1 MGFYQRWFINYA
13 KSLVEFEVGWKLRCI
28 YTDFRVSVSEFRCVS
43 LSSFQLKWVVG
54 NDQNP
59 NQVMERFLCH
69 RTQGIQRKNN
79 EPIASFDSQNSI
91 YWHICGS
98 DKTRPSFFSPAF
110 TNIKPRANGRN
121 FVPQQLPTLLDVT
134 CCVRLHTLLH
144 VVAQSLKAVKLLHGS
159 SNIVGATHAHYT
171 WSPWR
176 LQSLTGFILPTM
188 HCRS

>member
-1 MGFYQRWFINYA
+1 MN
-13 KSLVEFEVGWKLRCI
+13 
-28 YTDFRVSVSEFRCVS
+28 
-43 LSSFQLKWVVG
+43 QL
-54 NDQNP
+54 
-59 NQVMERFLCH
+59 LH
-69 RTQGIQRKNN
+69 
-79 EPIASFDSQNSI
+79 SQNSI
-91 YWHICGS
+91 YWHICGL
-98 DKTRPSFFSPAF
+98 DKTRPSFFSAAF

-159 SNIVGATHAHYT
+159 SNIVVATRT

-176 LQSLTGFILPTM
+176 LQSLTGFILPMM

>member
-1 MGFYQRWFINYA
+1 MN
-13 KSLVEFEVGWKLRCI
+13 
-28 YTDFRVSVSEFRCVS
+28 
-43 LSSFQLKWVVG
+43 QL
-54 NDQNP
+54 
-59 NQVMERFLCH
+59 LH
-69 RTQGIQRKNN
+69 
-79 EPIASFDSQNSI
+79 SQNSI
-91 YWHICGS
+91 HWHICGS

-121 FVPQQLPTLLDVT
+121 FVP
-134 CCVRLHTLLH
+134 RLHTLLH

-159 SNIVGATHAHYT
+159 SNIVGATHALYT

>member
-1 MGFYQRWFINYA
+1 MI
-13 KSLVEFEVGWKLRCI
+13 
-28 YTDFRVSVSEFRCVS
+28 
-43 LSSFQLKWVVG
+43 
-54 NDQNP
+54 
-59 NQVMERFLCH
+59 
-69 RTQGIQRKNN
+69 RTQTKLWRDSSAIEHKVSRGRTMNQLLH
-79 EPIASFDSQNSI
+79 SQNSI

-159 SNIVGATHAHYT
+159 SNIVGATHALYT